1 MHCTKCGFALEIAHP
16 KQVLPSEVEQ
26 LRNELEAE
34 RLKSRLP
41 NELVEKLIYI
51 RKYYVLL
58 DELRRL
64 CEDILVEV
72 EKHSDGVQKL

>member
-16 KQVLPSEVEQ
+16 KRGLPSEVEQ

-41 NELVEKLIYI
+41 NELIEKLIDVQ
-51 RKYYVLL
+51 KYYVLL

-64 CEDILVEV
+64 CENILVEV